1 MFQKQVVPNAK
12 GTYSVVA
19 PSLILTYSYS
29 YESLRHLKGKA
40 VGGKKAVLG
49 ARAFSA
55 ITAVEGLALGEEAR
69 LRLSRLQADKSLTP
83 DERRAA
89 VLRAY
94 SASNRGK

>member
-1 MFQKQVVPNAK
+1 MNRFV
-12 GTYSVVA
+12 TS
-19 PSLILTYSYS
+19 
-29 YESLRHLKGKA
+29 KGKA

-49 ARAFSA
+49 VRAFSA
-55 ITAVEGLALGEEAR
+55 ITAIEGLELGEEAR
-69 LRLSRLQADKSLTP
+69 VRLSRLQADKSLTP